1 VVREGAL
8 DKEKE
13 QLGEATRSTRSRR
26 PMVPSMGASVSNK
39 EGYRG
44 GEQHHQVSLLF
55 PTMLHLEEQPLLLI
69 LAA

>member
-1 VVREGAL
+1 
-8 DKEKE
+8 
-13 QLGEATRSTRSRR
+13 
-26 PMVPSMGASVSNK
+26 MGASVSNK

-55 PTMLHLEEQPLLLI
+55 PTVLHLEEQPLLLI